1 MVAWYPPLRQLGT
14 RERKHER
21 ALRYSGTAVPGGG
34 AEEGRRLG
42 SQGARATGWAESLKS
57 LPMGRKHGR
66 GLPTPQSLGGASRN
80 MLGQR
85 PAGTPRDVGN
95 GRLLAAW

>member
-1 MVAWYPPLRQLGT
+1 MYLYV
-14 RERKHER
+14 E
-21 ALRYSGTAVPGGG
+21 
-34 AEEGRRLG
+34 
-42 SQGARATGWAESLKS
+42 ARAQCWESFHHYFLELKLQLTGWAESLKS